1 VLFGRPADD
10 PGDTLRQT
18 LLRQETRKTTMTP
31 SARTQAAIE
40 LLDQIIAGARDS
52 GAAADTLIARY
63 FATRRYA
70 GSKDRRA
77 VRELVYAAIRA
88 AGERPAS
95 GRAAMLAVA
104 QADPE
109 VAATFD
115 GVGHGPAP
123 IGKHETAAP
132 SGVAPVWII
141 DRLRASDIDDE
152 EFAALIDRAPLDVRI
167 NRMIVEEIDIDGA
180 EPIAGLPDG
189 LRLPSGT
196 QVENL
201 PAYNHGAIE
210 VQDAGSQFVTLAA
223 KAKPGQRIVDLCAG
237 AGGKTLALA
246 AVMEGQGEVLATDT
260 DRMRL
265 SRMAPR
271 AERARS
277 GIIETRLL
285 NPGREVEM
293 LDDWLHAADCVLID
307 APCSGTGTWRRN
319 PEARWRLT
327 PDRIERL
334 VAMQKHVLEVGAN
347 LVKPG
352 GALVYIVCS
361 LLDEEGAGQVADFL
375 AANPGWKA
383 QPLSLPAG
391 RRHGPGVRL
400 TPAHDATDGFFV
412 ARLVAP

>member
-1 VLFGRPADD
+1 
-10 PGDTLRQT
+10 
-18 LLRQETRKTTMTP
+18 MTP

-40 LLDQIIAGARDS
+40 LLDQIIEAARDS

-77 VRELVYAAIRA
+77 VRDLVYAAIRA
-88 AGERPAS
+88 VGERPPT
-95 GRAAMLAVA
+95 GRSAMLALA
-104 QADPE
+104 ASDAE

-123 IGKHETAAP
+123 IGKKEVTAPTGIAP
-132 SGVAPVWII
+132 RWII
-141 DRLRASDIDDE
+141 DRLYASDLDE
-152 EFAALIDRAPLDVRI
+152 ADCAALIDRAPLDVRI
-167 NRMIVEEIDIDGA
+167 NRAIEEVIEIEGA
-180 EPIAGLPDG
+180 EPIPGLADG

-201 PAYNHGAIE
+201 PAFNHGAIE
-210 VQDAGSQFVTLAA
+210 VQDAGSQIVTLAA
-223 KAKPGQRIVDLCAG
+223 RAQPGQRIVDLCAG

-246 AVMEGQGEVLATDT
+246 AVMRGEGVVLATDT
-260 DRMRL
+260 DRNRL
-265 SRMAPR
+265 SRLAPR
-271 AERARS
+271 AERAHA
-277 GIIETRLL
+277 GIIESRLI
-285 NPGREVEM
+285 NPGRELEM
-293 LDDWLHAADCVLID
+293 LDDWIGSADCVLID

-334 VAMQKHVLEVGAN
+334 VETQRKVLEVGAA

-361 LLDEEGAGQVADFL
+361 LLDEEGAGQVATFL
-375 AANPGWKA
+375 SANPGWRA
-383 QPLSLPAG
+383 QSLDLPAG
-391 RRHGPGVRL
+391 RRHGPGTRL

-412 ARLVAP
+412 ARLHHA